1 MIAIVTIYI
10 DPPPRERASHSG
22 S

>member
-1 MIAIVTIYI
+1 MIAYVTIYI
-10 DPPPRERASHSG
+10 DPPPRERANHSG